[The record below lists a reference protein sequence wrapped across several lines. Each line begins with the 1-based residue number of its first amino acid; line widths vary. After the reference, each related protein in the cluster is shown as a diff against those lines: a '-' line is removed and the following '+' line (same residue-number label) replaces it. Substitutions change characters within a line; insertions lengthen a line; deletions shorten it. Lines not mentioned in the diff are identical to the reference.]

1 MLCERCHERDATC
14 HSTTII
20 MGVTHSTDLCS
31 ECFAS
36 SAPPEARDFLA
47 AANTARCRY
56 CGGHPCA
63 GGTDLF
69 EMLTGGQQ
77 TSFMCMPCQQEF
89 LRYTQQELE
98 RTPQGLTQ
106 QEQMA
111 ALGRLRDE
119 AERHMKQWV
128 SQRDSR

>member
-1 MLCERCHERDATC
+1 MLCERCHEREATC
-14 HSTTII
+14 HSTTVIE
-20 MGVTHSTDLCS
+20 GVTRSTDLCS
-31 ECFAS
+31 ECFES
-36 SAPPEARDFLA
+36 SAPPETRDFLA
-47 AANTARCRY
+47 AAKTARCRY

-63 GGTDLF
+63 GGTDFF

-77 TSFMCMPCQQEF
+77 MSFMCMPCSQEF

-98 RTPQGLTQ
+98 RAPQGLSQ

-111 ALGRLRDE
+111 VLGTLRDE

-128 SQRDSR
+128 SERESR

>member
-1 MLCERCHERDATC
+1 MLCERCHEREATC
-14 HSTTII
+14 HSTTVIED
-20 MGVTHSTDLCS
+20 VTRSTDLCS

-36 SAPPEARDFLA
+36 SAPPETRDFLA
-47 AANTARCRY
+47 AAKTAHCRY

-63 GGTDLF
+63 GGTDFF

-77 TSFMCMPCQQEF
+77 MSFMCMPCSQEF

-98 RTPQGLTQ
+98 RAPQGLSQ

-111 ALGRLRDE
+111 ALGTLRDK